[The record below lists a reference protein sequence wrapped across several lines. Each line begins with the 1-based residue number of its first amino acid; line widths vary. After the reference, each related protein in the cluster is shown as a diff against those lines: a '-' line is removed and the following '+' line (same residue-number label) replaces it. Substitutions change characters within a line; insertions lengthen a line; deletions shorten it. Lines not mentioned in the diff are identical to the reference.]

1 MTSECTRFTPS
12 LTLKVKGTG
21 VRGPKPT
28 GEART
33 GRSIATLHSN
43 TASGAASYQLPDI
56 ICSEEEGREEEGR
69 GRSGWCLSDQCLFP
83 PSPRALFGPA
93 LGVSSWVLRSLLTA
107 PAACT
112 HTHSLLVPRG
122 AV

>member
-43 TASGAASYQLPDI
+43 TASGAASHPAT
-56 ICSEEEGREEEGR
+56 RHH
-69 GRSGWCLSDQCLFP
+69 
-83 PSPRALFGPA
+83 LFGGGGA
-93 LGVSSWVLRSLLTA
+93 GGGGAGSLWLVSV
-107 PAACT
+107 
-112 HTHSLLVPRG
+112 
-122 AV
+122 